1 MKKIFYLYLLTSVV
15 VIASCSKN
23 KKITPGGDDNGGDS
37 PSKTGSTLDLIKDS
51 VFLYAQQT
59 YYWNTSLPTYAA
71 FKPRSI
77 SGTSDIDALQTE
89 IDKLSQYS
97 SNPATGKPYEY
108 YTPAPGYAKYSFIDD
123 GSVSGELNGVK
134 GDFGFAP
141 VWIGD
146 PDNTTDIRVKYV
158 YPGSPA
164 DVKGLKRGYQITAI
178 NGRTGSGLKYD
189 GNGGSGTNVNFLVNA
204 YTNSSTITLTLK
216 KPDGSSF
223 DVSMSTGTYNVNPV
237 LTSKVVDAG
246 GGKKV
251 GYIVFNSFTTKDNA
265 KPKLDNAF
273 STFATAGITD
283 LVVDLRYNGG
293 GYVETAEYLSN
304 LIAPASQTGQTMFS
318 YYFTQNMVDRKA
330 TILKNQVRRDPD
342 TKQLYTYFDF
352 DYTVAGNTVKFS
364 KDGVP
369 TTLNLSHVFFIVTGS
384 TASASELT
392 INNLL
397 PIQSLNVNLIGT
409 TSYGKP
415 VGFFNIDIN
424 KYQMYI
430 PQFETKNSAGN
441 GGYYSGMKPGD
452 GLYKG
457 KLASDD
463 VTKDFGDPAESLF
476 AYAINYVKN
485 GTFSLPQQQI
495 QSLNAKTYSVD
506 QTREVGLEAEGK
518 NHFRG
523 MIYNNT
529 KAKK

>member
-1 MKKIFYLYLLTSVV
+1 MKKIIYLCLLASALVV
-15 VIASCSKN
+15 TSCSKN
-23 KKITPGGDDNGGDS
+23 KKITPGGDDGGTDA

-51 VFLYAQQT
+51 VYLYAQQT

-71 FKPRSI
+71 FKPRST
-77 SGTSDIDALQTE
+77 SGTSDIDALQNE

-97 SNPATGKPYEY
+97 SNPETGKPYEY

-146 PDNTTDIRVKYV
+146 PKNTKDIRVKYV

-164 DVKGLKRGYQITAI
+164 DVNGLKRGYQITAI
-178 NGRTGSGLKYD
+178 NGRTGDGLKYD
-189 GNGGSGTNVNFLVNA
+189 GNTGDSGTNVNFLVNA
-204 YTNSSTITLTLK
+204 YTNSNTINLTLK

-223 DVSMSTGTYNVNPV
+223 DVTMSTGTYNVNPV
-237 LTSKVVDAG
+237 LTSKVVNAD

-251 GYIVFNSFTTKDNA
+251 GYIVFNSFTSKENA
-265 KPKLDNAF
+265 KPKLDDAF
-273 STFATAGITD
+273 SNFAAAGITD

-304 LIAPASQTGQTMFS
+304 LIAPASKTGQTMFS
-318 YYFTQNMVDRKA
+318 YYFTQTMVDRQA

-352 DYTVAGNTVKFS
+352 DYTVAGNTIKFS

-397 PIQSLNVNLIGT
+397 PVMNVQLIGT

-415 VGFFNIDIN
+415 VGFFDIDIN

-441 GGYYSGMKPGD
+441 GGYYAGMTPEK
-452 GLYKG
+452 GLYQG

-463 VTKDFGDPAESLF
+463 VTKDFGDPTEGLF
-476 AYAINYVKN
+476 AYALNYVSK
-485 GTFSLPQQQI
+485 GTFSLPQPQI

-506 QTREVGLEAEGK
+506 QTREVGLQSEGK
-518 NHFRG
+518 KLFRG